1 MFLKAVDTYKGNI
14 LIVDDQLENLQV
26 LSQTLSEAGYKV
38 KGAVKGEMAL
48 RASRSGNLDLILLDI
63 KLPDM
68 DGYEICQQLKE
79 DEQTQNIPIV
89 FLSALDEVLDKVR
102 AFQVGGVDYIT
113 KPFQVEEVL
122 ARIQHQLTIRRLQ
135 NQLQEQNKTLQQEI
149 QERKKAEEEAAA
161 ASKAKSQFLANMS
174 HELRTPLNSILGF
187 TQVMLRDYQTDDE
200 QREYLEIINRSGE
213 HLLDLIDDI
222 LDLSKIE
229 AGIIHLNEK
238 DLDLYSLLDGLEDL
252 FQVKAE
258 SKKIILEFNVD
269 SQVPQ
274 YIQADEQ
281 KLRSCLIN
289 LIGNSI
295 KFTEVGRVQLSVNL
309 KTDLDRS
316 DLEFQVRD
324 TGPGISEE
332 EQQDLFK
339 AFVQT
344 STGLKSAQGSGLG
357 LSITQKFVHLMG
369 GEISVSSEVGIG
381 TVFLFNMPLKLGNQF
396 SPLFKE
402 RDDLQVAHLSPD
414 QKIYRI
420 LVVDDTPENR
430 KLLVKL
436 LDPVGFEVM
445 EASNGQEAIAV
456 WINWQPDLILM
467 DTRMPVID
475 GLEATRIIR
484 EQEQQNGLQS
494 TVIIALTASAFEER
508 RAEIIQAGS
517 DDFICKPFKSRV
529 IFNSLSRYL
538 DASYIYETMPQ
549 SKRKLKKHRRRNDPF
564 WSEELNQVSQTWIEN
579 LYYAAREVNEE
590 RVAEL
595 IKGISPTHKDLSEA
609 LTTLFENFRLDIIM
623 QITQDYLESD
633 RHNPLTP

>member
-1 MFLKAVDTYKGNI
+1 VNTYKGNI

-68 DGYEICQQLKE
+68 NGYAICEQLKQ
-79 DEQTQNIPIV
+79 DRQTHDIPIV

-122 ARIQHQLTIRRLQ
+122 ARIEHQLTIRRLQ
-135 NQLQEQNKTLQQEI
+135 NQLQEQNTTLQQEI

-229 AGIIHLNEK
+229 AGIIQLNEK
-238 DLDLYSLLDGLEDL
+238 DLDLYHLLDGLEDL

-258 SKKIILEFNVD
+258 SKKVVLEFD
-269 SQVPQ
+269 IDTQVPQ
-274 YIQADEQ
+274 YIKVDEQ

-295 KFTEVGRVQLSVNL
+295 KFTEFGRVELSVTVQSEPSNQPHIQF
-309 KTDLDRS
+309 KVT
-316 DLEFQVRD
+316 D
-324 TGPGISEE
+324 TGPGISQE
-332 EQQDLFK
+332 EQGDLFK

-344 STGLKSAQGSGLG
+344 STGIKSAQGSGLG
-357 LSITQKFVHLMG
+357 LSITQKFVYLMG
-369 GEISVSSEVGIG
+369 GEISVTSKVGQG
-381 TVFLFNMPLKLGNQF
+381 TVFIFDIPLKLGNQ
-396 SPLFKE
+396 SSSLLKE
-402 RDDLQVAHLSPD
+402 TDDRQVVQLISDRERYH
-414 QKIYRI
+414 I

-436 LDPVGFEVM
+436 LSPVGFEVI
-445 EASNGQEAIAV
+445 EATNGQEAIAL
-456 WINWQPDLILM
+456 WSSYHPDLIFM

-484 EQEQQNGLQS
+484 EQEKQKGLNS

-508 RAEIIQAGS
+508 RTEIIEAGC
-517 DDFICKPFKSRV
+517 DNFICKPFKSKV
-529 IFNSLSRYL
+529 IFNSLSYYL
-538 DASYIYETMPQ
+538 NASYIYEAIPK
-549 SKRKLKKHRRRNDPF
+549 SKRKLKKHRGRSDSF
-564 WSEELNQVSQTWIEN
+564 WTEELHQVEKTWIQS

-590 RVAEL
+590 QVETL
-595 IKGISPTHKDLSEA
+595 IDSMTSTHPALSEA
-609 LTTLFENFRLDIIM
+609 LTALFENFRLDIIM
-623 QITQDYLESD
+623 QVTQDYLERS
-633 RHNPLTP
+633 P

>member
-1 MFLKAVDTYKGNI
+1 MDTYKGNI

-26 LSQTLSEAGYKV
+26 LSKTLSEAGYKV

-68 DGYEICQQLKE
+68 NGYEICQELKK

-122 ARIQHQLTIRRLQ
+122 ARIEHQLTIRRLQ
-135 NQLQEQNKTLQQEI
+135 NQLEAQNKTLQQEI

-187 TQVMLRDYQTDDE
+187 TQVMLRDYQTNDE

-238 DLDLYSLLDGLEDL
+238 DLDIYYLLDGLEDL
-252 FQVKAE
+252 FEIKAE
-258 SKKIILEFNVD
+258 SKNIHLEFNVD
-269 SQVPQ
+269 PQVPQ
-274 YIQADEQ
+274 YIKSDEQ

-289 LIGNSI
+289 LIGNAI
-295 KFTEVGRVQLSVNL
+295 KFTELGQVKLSVTLQQN
-309 KTDLDRS
+309 RS
-316 DLEFQVRD
+316 HNGNIEFIEFKVSD
-324 TGPGISEE
+324 TGPGIIQE

-344 STGLKSAQGSGLG
+344 STGISSAQGTGLG
-357 LSITQKFVHLMG
+357 LSITDKFVRLMG
-369 GEISVSSEVGIG
+369 GEISVSSEVGKG
-381 TVFLFNMPLKLGNQF
+381 TVFVFDIPLKLGHQSLPNF
-396 SPLFKE
+396 RE
-402 RDDLQVAHLSPD
+402 RDTRQVVELTPN
-414 QKIYRI
+414 QKMYRV

-436 LDPVGFEVM
+436 LSPVGFEVI
-445 EASNGQEAIAV
+445 EGTNGQEAIAL
-456 WINWQPDLILM
+456 WQSCKPDLIFM
-467 DTRMPVID
+467 DTRMPVVD

-484 EQEQQNGLQS
+484 EQEQQQGLKS

-508 RAEIIQAGS
+508 RTEIIQAGS
-517 DDFICKPFKSRV
+517 DNFICKPFKSQV

-538 DASYIYETMPQ
+538 EASYIYETMPK
-549 SKRKLKKHRRRNDPF
+549 SKRKLKKHRVRSDRF
-564 WSEELNQVSQTWIEN
+564 WGEQFTQMSPTWVQT
-579 LYYAAREVNEE
+579 LYSTAREVNEE
-590 RVAEL
+590 QVEFL
-595 IKGISPTHKDLSEA
+595 IQSIAPTHPALSEA
-609 LTTLFENFRLDIIM
+609 LTALFDNFRLDIIM
-623 QITQDYLESD
+623 QVTQDYLQRS
-633 RHNPLTP
+633 P